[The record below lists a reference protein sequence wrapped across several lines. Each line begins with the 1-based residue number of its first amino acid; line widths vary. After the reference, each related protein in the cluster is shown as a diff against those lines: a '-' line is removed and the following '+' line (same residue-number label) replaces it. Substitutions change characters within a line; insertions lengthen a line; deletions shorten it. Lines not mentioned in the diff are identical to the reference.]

1 MKGHQGT
8 LWGVRNAPYVNRS
21 VGSEVHGF
29 VQMHLP
35 CKF

>member
-8 LWGVRNAPYVNRS
+8 FWGVRNAPYVNTGVDS
-21 VGSEVHGF
+21 NA
-29 VQMHLP
+29 LP